1 VNLFTLADAGVSPLM
16 AACGKDDAWMARQ
29 PGCLSTRLRETIG
42 GRRALMN
49 RVPWNSVDDVRAA
62 LAHPDFVRALEA
74 EPSSAVAQPR
84 LFARIAVRKLCA
96 A

>member
-1 VNLFTLADAGVSPLM
+1 
-16 AACGKDDAWMARQ
+16 
-29 PGCLSTRLRETIG
+29 
-42 GRRALMN
+42 MN